1 MVSSV
6 SAMIWIQT
14 KARSINVILSLLH
27 EADANTSSCI
37 LDVLENRQPRTGGRE
52 RHDNV
57 HLIPEGVSMPSHVA
71 PLGVE
76 RREFQLMVV
85 EVLEVVGKQ
94 RSEDTSE
101 GILVF
106 LEETKQTAEERLAL
120 GAPLNV
126 APGLF
131 EVKSHGEGGEG
142 RSDERVCVRNRDLM
156 ASEKP
161 MERLV
166 VECSECPNE

>member
-1 MVSSV
+1 
-6 SAMIWIQT
+6 
-14 KARSINVILSLLH
+14 
-27 EADANTSSCI
+27 
-37 LDVLENRQPRTGGRE
+37 
-52 RHDNV
+52 
-57 HLIPEGVSMPSHVA
+57 
-71 PLGVE
+71 
-76 RREFQLMVV
+76 MVV